1 MLLKEYMVSDD
12 IITALGNISNM
23 EIFKGESSTM
33 FRNNLIDLF
42 GNRTMFN
49 GYLNRNAESLAL
61 RLLSNFGEKWQY
73 INGVNMAQVIG
84 DDDARI
90 ITETTNVDDMVTTE
104 TEVTEDSIAF
114 NTTIPTQLS
123 GESKTNSDTVK
134 RLKNR
139 QLKDSKK
146 DAEKTFKNLSLFEK
160 YNIMNSVSKDIADF
174 LTLSI
179 Y

>member
-84 DDDARI
+84 DDESRI

-104 TEVTEDSIAF
+104 TEVIEDSIAF
-114 NTTIPTQLS
+114 N
-123 GESKTNSDTVK
+123 N
-134 RLKNR
+134 
-139 QLKDSKK
+139 
-146 DAEKTFKNLSLFEK
+146 A
-160 YNIMNSVSKDIADF
+160 
-174 LTLSI
+174 
-179 Y
+179 